1 MEPRG
6 DESHQLTPS
15 RSGAAVIVGGP
26 MMVDYLRPS
35 DEELRAKYNPELR
48 ARAEEE
54 HEGRQQD
61 FDNFV
66 SKLKVAARSDKQI
79 WTVLAD
85 MEKDEKKKKELR
97 IQSEAA
103 EVQAQ
108 RDEMRRQAGLPEVK
122 R

>member
-1 MEPRG
+1 
-6 DESHQLTPS
+6 
-15 RSGAAVIVGGP
+15 

-66 SKLKVAARSDKQI
+66 SKLKVAARSDKQSKAGGCSWGSI
-79 WTVLAD
+79 VVVVVPAD
-85 MEKDEKKKKELR
+85 HCPPPR
-97 IQSEAA
+97 A
-103 EVQAQ
+103 
-108 RDEMRRQAGLPEVK
+108 
-122 R
+122 

>member
-1 MEPRG
+1 
-6 DESHQLTPS
+6 
-15 RSGAAVIVGGP
+15 
-26 MMVDYLRPS
+26 
-35 DEELRAKYNPELR
+35 
-48 ARAEEE
+48 
-54 HEGRQQD
+54 
-61 FDNFV
+61 
-66 SKLKVAARSDKQI
+66 
-79 WTVLAD
+79 